1 MGYRAGVS
9 VLYSD
14 EQILEKLTGGS
25 RLEEAASIPLTGPCI
40 AELLIFAPQ
49 TRKHKIRDMQCFAV
63 NNKKSVCKGTAFP
76 DGLFPLWLKG

>member
-49 TRKHKIRDMQCFAV
+49 TRKHKIRDMQCLVGFL
-63 NNKKSVCKGTAFP
+63 G
-76 DGLFPLWLKG
+76 